1 MTYSEL
7 LSYQDINT
15 DIRSTRFTVLPHP
28 FFFNQITGITES
40 DSGRYVCTASDGVQ
54 VINQY
59 VDLEVQGI

>member
-1 MTYSEL
+1 MAYFEL
-7 LSYQDINT
+7 LAKNNFYEIYSFIT
-15 DIRSTRFTVLPHP
+15 TI
-28 FFFNQITGITES
+28 FFNQITGITES